1 MLKAQWTTTDE
12 LAFLKGLGTHRC
24 GRYFGGKLRTPDLQ
38 RLEML
43 RGYRAQ
49 MGQRENWG
57 EIDPVVVSGVLDC
70 MIQKLSQSV
79 QRGLC

>member
-1 MLKAQWTTTDE
+1 MLKAQWTTSDE
-12 LAFLKGLGTHRC
+12 LLFLKGLGTHRC
-24 GRYFGGKLRTPDLQ
+24 GRYVGGKPRKTDAE

-49 MGQRENWG
+49 MGQRGRWG
-57 EIDPVVVSGVLDC
+57 EVDPVVLLGVLDC